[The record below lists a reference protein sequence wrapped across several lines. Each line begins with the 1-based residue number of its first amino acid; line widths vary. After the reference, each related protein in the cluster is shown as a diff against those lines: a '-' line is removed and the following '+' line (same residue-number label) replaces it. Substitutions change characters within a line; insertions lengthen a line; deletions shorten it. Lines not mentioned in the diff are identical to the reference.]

1 MIVRGTTPYH
11 TFVLPM
17 ASSQIEQI
25 YVTYLQNNQVILDK
39 GLSDITFTD
48 NEPDTDEINVE
59 PSEIETDSEPVEEQE
74 QEITSTVTI
83 HLSQED
89 TLKFQFYPAAEK
101 NIAVI
106 QIRILDTNG
115 EAYAS
120 DPITERIF
128 GILKEGV
135 ITNENA

>member
-17 ASSQIEQI
+17 ESSKIEEI
-25 YVTYLQNNQVILDK
+25 YVTYLQNNEVILDK
-39 GLSDITFTD
+39 GISDITLTDDDIDTD
-48 NEPDTDEINVE
+48 NASVE
-59 PSEIETDSEPVEEQE
+59 PLEQGE
-74 QEITSTVTI
+74 GEGATTTVTV

-89 TLKFQFYPAAEK
+89 TLKFHFYPAAEK

-106 QIRILDTNG
+106 QIRVLDSQG

-120 DPITERIF
+120 DPIHERIF
-128 GILKEGV
+128 GILKDGV
-135 ITNENA
+135 IGNETI